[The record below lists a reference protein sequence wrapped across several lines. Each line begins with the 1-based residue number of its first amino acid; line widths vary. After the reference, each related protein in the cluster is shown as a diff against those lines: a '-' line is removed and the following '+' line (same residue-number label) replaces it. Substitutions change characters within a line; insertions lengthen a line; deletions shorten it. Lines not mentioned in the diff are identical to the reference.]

1 MGSFDKF
8 ISSLE
13 RNLGPQGK
21 GKKFEVFFKW
31 FLQND
36 PQWSRLVDEVWYFE
50 DYPDKWQTADLGT
63 DLVFRDKQGVPCP
76 NIDRSKISSSK
87 LQKLISL
94 INDFNHVLMK
104 KAHIFGY
111 SFRPSRPD

>member
-1 MGSFDKF
+1 M
-8 ISSLE
+8 
-13 RNLGPQGK
+13 
-21 GKKFEVFFKW
+21 
-31 FLQND
+31 
-36 PQWSRLVDEVWYFE
+36 
-50 DYPDKWQTADLGT
+50 
-63 DLVFRDKQGVPCP
+63 PCP

-111 SFRPSRPD
+111 SFLDLHSLTDRGDGFSNGIYHLDSNHLTQEAMLEAWKSYLVVVPEL